1 METEGLIL
9 LCTILVVAA
18 YFFGRVGYAI
28 ETDKKEKSD
37 YEKMNEATNEAINK
51 EDNQTRNLLLRALK
65 DIGCQ
70 YEINSKDNI
79 IFKYQGEEFLIE
91 ANNESAFIMIWDL
104 WWSGLDLGSSDI
116 DKLKQAINET
126 NLKSAPTTLYSI
138 DEEDNKMELHTK
150 SKILF
155 IAEIPNIE
163 LYLKANL
170 DSFFTVH
177 QIMKNEFANLK
188 DKQNFPN
195 RGEIQTRV
203 IVKGF
208 N

>member
-1 METEGLIL
+1 M
-9 LCTILVVAA
+9 V
-18 YFFGRVGYAI
+18 
-28 ETDKKEKSD
+28 K
-37 YEKMNEATNEAINK
+37 N
-51 EDNQTRNLLLRALK
+51 
-65 DIGCQ
+65 
-70 YEINSKDNI
+70 

-104 WWSGLDLGSSDI
+104 WWSGLDLDSSDI

-138 DEEDNKMELHTK
+138 DEEDNKMGLHTK
-150 SKILF
+150 RNVLF

-188 DKQNFPN
+188 DKQNFPKQ
-195 RGEIQTRV
+195 GEIQTRV